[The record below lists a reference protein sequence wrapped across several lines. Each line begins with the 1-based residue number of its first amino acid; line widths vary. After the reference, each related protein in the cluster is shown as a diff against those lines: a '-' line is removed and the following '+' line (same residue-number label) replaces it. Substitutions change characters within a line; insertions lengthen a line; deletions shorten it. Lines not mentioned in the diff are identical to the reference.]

1 MSLGDRV
8 LPWGS
13 GLVQSSIQ
21 DISLAER
28 LVATAGADRGHAAEA
43 HLGTAQRRAGH
54 CVLRFVELASSG
66 MMSPAGTLPAR
77 LELLLGVSKVRP
89 TAWGLIVL

>member
-1 MSLGDRV
+1 MSLGDMV

-13 GLVQSSIQ
+13 RLVQSSIQ

-28 LVATAGADRGHAAEA
+28 LVAAAGADRGHAAEA

-54 CVLRFVELASSG
+54 CVLNLWNWPALA
-66 MMSPAGTLPAR
+66 
-77 LELLLGVSKVRP
+77 
-89 TAWGLIVL
+89 

>member
-1 MSLGDRV
+1 M
-8 LPWGS
+8 
-13 GLVQSSIQ
+13 
-21 DISLAER
+21 
-28 LVATAGADRGHAAEA
+28 ATTGADREHATDA
-43 HLGTAQRRAGH
+43 HLGTAHRTGD

-89 TAWGLIVL
+89 TASGLSVL